1 MLRLRH
7 FFLVTVL
14 LGHTQLPRAEVE
26 VANGLTSRPAVDE
39 GLLAHPFAAA
49 LDHRCRLFVSDREG
63 IKRLEDSNLD
73 GVFDTST
80 LVTDELTE
88 AQGILWV
95 DDSLYILSPP
105 SLWKFIDTNG
115 DAIIE
120 ESDEL
125 ASGFAEL
132 SEATGAH
139 GLSLIHI

>member
-26 VANGLTSRPAVDE
+26 VANGLTSRPAVDK

-49 LDHRCRLFVSDREG
+49 LDHCGRLFVSDSEG

-80 LVTDELTE
+80 LVTHELTE
-88 AQGILWV
+88 AQGIRLW
-95 DDSLYILSPP
+95 SRLRKLSPWS
-105 SLWKFIDTNG
+105 SLRRALSTLLNPRKQK
-115 DAIIE
+115 
-120 ESDEL
+120 SD
-125 ASGFAEL
+125 GP
-132 SEATGAH
+132 
-139 GLSLIHI
+139 